1 MSACR
6 LAERR
11 HRRSPHRS
19 QLPCPD
25 LRLRPHCRTDRR
37 DPNRHEEFSSCATCH
52 RYRDAG
58 GKMYM
63 HFRHGSLRPQQ
74 ARIQTAD
81 RRVDRS
87 YLQIRGAGFTKKI
100 TQYRPYRIKFK
111 SLAEYYFTVTSTGAW
126 SDKKASPSVSAS
138 TPYFRTL
145 SPLRTNT

>member
-1 MSACR
+1 MPACR

-58 GKMYM
+58 SKMYM

-100 TQYRPYRIKFK
+100 KIGKI
-111 SLAEYYFTVTSTGAW
+111 
-126 SDKKASPSVSAS
+126 
-138 TPYFRTL
+138 TL
-145 SPLRTNT
+145 SKTKLILFFSTFA